1 MTLRDQRT
9 KDGARLLSGL
19 DCSAAIKA
27 ELELELDALSAA
39 GKPVPQLVVVR
50 VGADPASASYVK
62 SKRKAAAAVGI
73 RTEEYHLDASITPGD
88 LTALIDRLNAD
99 DDVDGILLQ
108 LPLPSHLDD
117 KLFLNQ
123 IRPDK
128 DVDGFHPMNMGHM
141 LTGSNPLLLPCTPR
155 GIMELMTRYGVT
167 FSGKKAVVIG
177 RSNIVGKPVA
187 VLLTQANA
195 TVTLCHSRTASLEAE
210 VRGADLLIAAVGV
223 PHLVKGEW
231 LKEGAVVVDAGI
243 NRLESGK
250 LVGDVD
256 FDAAQAHASAI
267 TPVPGGVGPMT
278 VTMLILQT
286 LIAAKA
292 RRNL

>member
-256 FDAAQAHASAI
+256 FDAA
-267 TPVPGGVGPMT
+267 
-278 VTMLILQT
+278 
-286 LIAAKA
+286 
-292 RRNL
+292 

>member
-1 MTLRDQRT
+1 
-9 KDGARLLSGL
+9 
-19 DCSAAIKA
+19 
-27 ELELELDALSAA
+27 
-39 GKPVPQLVVVR
+39 
-50 VGADPASASYVK
+50 
-62 SKRKAAAAVGI
+62 
-73 RTEEYHLDASITPGD
+73 
-88 LTALIDRLNAD
+88 
-99 DDVDGILLQ
+99 
-108 LPLPSHLDD
+108 
-117 KLFLNQ
+117 
-123 IRPDK
+123 
-128 DVDGFHPMNMGHM
+128 MNMGHM